1 MNAPRVILHIDR
13 LVLRGV
19 APEQRDA
26 LVRALRQELGRRLA
40 EPAYREALSSRHVV
54 KVATAPLAVRGPSG
68 EALGRQSARL
78 IARGIRG

>member
-26 LVRALRQELGRRLA
+26 LVGALREELGRRLA
-40 EPAYREALSSRHVV
+40 DPAFREGLLSRHV
-54 KVATAPLAVRGPSG
+54 ARGEAAPLASRHASA
-68 EALGRQSARL
+68 ENLGRQSGRL
-78 IARGIRG
+78 IAKGIRG

>member
-26 LVRALRQELGRRLA
+26 LVGALREELGRRLA
-40 EPAYREALSSRHVV
+40 DPAYRKALSSRQ
-54 KVATAPLAVRGPSG
+54 VAGVGPAPLAVRGASG
-68 EALGRQSARL
+68 EGLGRQSARL
-78 IARGIRG
+78 IAKGIRG

>member
-26 LVRALRQELGRRLA
+26 LVGALHEELGRRLA
-40 EPAYREALSSRHVV
+40 DPAYREALSSRHVARV
-54 KVATAPLAVRGPSG
+54 GQAPLTVRGSSG
-68 EALGRQSARL
+68 EGIGRQSARL
-78 IARGIRG
+78 IAKGIRG